1 MNDDG
6 IDSEHFTLK
15 KDLGTP
21 LILHCSE
28 IRKRLKIAMD
38 VVPVL
43 CAFLAC
49 IDHIGFHI
57 VHIYLQLGPKL
68 LNYNYLLFGFG
79 KQGSYSALILFCN
92 ADFCKLTFYLVVFIL
107 SW

>member
-1 MNDDG
+1 MHRVVWWVLLWLESASQHSKTNLKPSQRTMNDDG
-6 IDSEHFTLK
+6 VDSENFTLK

-49 IDHIGFHI
+49 IDHIGFSLKKVENFLL
-57 VHIYLQLGPKL
+57 VHIY
-68 LNYNYLLFGFG
+68 
-79 KQGSYSALILFCN
+79 
-92 ADFCKLTFYLVVFIL
+92 
-107 SW
+107 